1 MIKKATIFTY
11 LVGFAV
17 FAILLSHS
25 VEVTGQSDG
34 VFQSADTVA
43 TAKLK
48 MIHNGAEAMLAEVDV
63 YLDNNLLFGNLAFRT
78 SSHFIEVLAGIPK
91 LITVTLSGAG
101 INQPVAAF
109 NVFFEPDKTYIAVAS
124 GIVSATGYSP
134 SPPFFPFVFEEG
146 REQATIAGNTDILV
160 VHGSTDAPVVDIK
173 VGTTTLVDNLGY
185 GMFDGYLEIP
195 TADLVIDVTDAS
207 GTNVLARY
215 NAPLATFGLQDSAI
229 TVVGSGFFNPAN
241 NSNSPNTFG
250 LWVALPSGGAMIP
263 LSVVT
268 SVDETPSISLADVTV
283 FPNPAVNKI
292 SYTLP
297 TAPEG
302 ALRTELIDM
311 TGRVWYSH
319 LAESTTKQSGEIDIS
334 HLSSG
339 IYLLRFISG
348 NAQHSERVVVK

>member
-1 MIKKATIFTY
+1 MLKKPTISFY
-11 LVGFAV
+11 LMGFAV
-17 FAILLSHS
+17 FAISFFS
-25 VEVTGQSDG
+25 SGQVTGQSAR
-34 VFQSADTVA
+34 VLQSPDTVA

-78 SSHFIEVLAGIPK
+78 SSPFMEVPAGIPK
-91 LITVTLSGAG
+91 LVTVTLAGAG
-101 INQPVAAF
+101 INQPVASF

-124 GIVSATGYSP
+124 GIISATGYNP
-134 SPPFFPFVFEEG
+134 SPPFVPFVFDEG
-146 REQATIAGNTDILV
+146 REQAQTAGNTDILV

-185 GMFDGYLEIP
+185 GMFDGYLEVP
-195 TADLVIDVTDAS
+195 TADMVIDVTDAS

-250 LWVALPSGGAMIP
+250 LWVALPSGGTMIP
-263 LSVVT
+263 LSVIT
-268 SVDETPSISLADVTV
+268 SVDETPSTTLADVTV

-297 TAPEG
+297 TATEV

-339 IYLLRFISG
+339 IYLLRFTAG